1 MIKEIRK
8 KLKSQAGASI
18 SFALLLFLVC
28 AGIGAIVLNA
38 GTTSTSKLINRAT
51 MDKRYYEVT
60 SAAEFLKERF
70 EGEGREIVIERTK
83 TNDTYTFGC
92 DGSDLATRFAKA
104 LLESTNN
111 DAAMWNSDFYS
122 SANFDGLTLHF
133 VRDGSD
139 PNTTD
144 HTVNIDPKVVNGVV
158 VLDIKSTD
166 GKYVL
171 KMTLTPDIKEVSSI
185 SENTEKKLATI
196 RFVVT
201 DIKKVF

>member
-18 SFALLLFLVC
+18 SFALLLFLIC

-70 EGEGREIVIERTK
+70 EGEGRETVIERTK
-83 TNDTYTFGC
+83 TNDTYTFSC
-92 DGSDLATRFAKA
+92 DGNDLATRFAKA

-158 VLDIKSTD
+158 VLGIKSTD